1 MSQDVAAGL
10 DLGSGSSSRT
20 GLRRWV
26 HKHGFEVALAAPLI
40 LYIVV
45 LTLAPIIDTFRL
57 SFSGLRG
64 DTFPSL
70 ESYRDLFG
78 QEVFRTALKN
88 TVIVA
93 LLSLGL
99 ELSIGLAV
107 ALTLNAR
114 FRFRGFVRTLVLVP
128 LGVPTIVS
136 GAVMLL
142 IFSRSGYLN
151 SVLFWV
157 SDAVSLL
164 PGVDWEFTPL
174 AWTVSGGWRT
184 LFTIAVAD
192 MWKVLPVITLIFLAG
207 LQSIPEDVY
216 EAAAVDGATKWQRF
230 YRITLPMLVPFIT
243 MAIILRAIDA
253 FRIFELALVLA
264 GRIEPVLST
273 YIADRYLPPTNDP
286 FTAAAGAVVLFAIIM
301 VFIVAYLRF
310 VARRVEATR

>member
-1 MSQDVAAGL
+1 MSTDVAARVGVR
-10 DLGSGSSSRT
+10 SMSSTRS
-20 GLRRWV
+20 GLRRWARR
-26 HKHGFEVALAAPLI
+26 HGFEVALAAPLTVYV
-40 LYIVV
+40 LV
-45 LTLAPIIDTFRL
+45 LTLAPIVDTFRL
-57 SFSGLRG
+57 SFSGARG
-64 DTFPSL
+64 ATFPSVDN
-70 ESYRDLFG
+70 YRDVLG
-78 QEVFRTALKN
+78 QEVFQTALKN

-93 LLSLGL
+93 LLSLAL

-151 SVLFWV
+151 SVLFRV
-157 SDAVSLL
+157 SDVVNLL
-164 PGVDWEFTPL
+164 PGIAWDFTPL

-192 MWKVLPVITLIFLAG
+192 MWKVLPVVTLIFLAG

-230 YRITLPMLVPFIT
+230 SRITLPMLVPFIT

-273 YIADRYLPPTNDP
+273 YIAERYLPPTNDP
-286 FTAAAGAVVLFAIIM
+286 FTAAAGAVVLFVIIM
-301 VFIVAYLRF
+301 VFIVAYLGF
-310 VARRVEATR
+310 VARRVEAAR